1 ICCRTST
8 ASPEAA
14 YGTLPWAPL
23 PQDTLHGM
31 AMTSGKKRPMS
42 PIPCLILAATCCFAR
57 LSESLQVTVQPA
69 SIVQKL
75 GGPVSLGCVVDPP
88 RVNLTWRL
96 NGKELAGSDKVLG
109 IHIERGKLV
118 ITALNNHTVGRYQ
131 CIARVPEGV
140 IASVPAVVT
149 LA

>member
-1 ICCRTST
+1 
-8 ASPEAA
+8 
-14 YGTLPWAPL
+14 
-23 PQDTLHGM
+23 M
-31 AMTSGKKRPMS
+31 
-42 PIPCLILAATCCFAR
+42 
-57 LSESLQVTVQPA
+57 QPA

-75 GGPVSLGCVVDPP
+75 GGLVSLGCVVDPP

-96 NGKELAGSDKVLG
+96 NGKELAGSDEVLG

-118 ITALNNHTVGRYQ
+118 IAALNNRTVGRYQ

-149 LA
+149 LASE

>member
-1 ICCRTST
+1 
-8 ASPEAA
+8 
-14 YGTLPWAPL
+14 
-23 PQDTLHGM
+23 M
-31 AMTSGKKRPMS
+31 
-42 PIPCLILAATCCFAR
+42 
-57 LSESLQVTVQPA
+57 QPA

-75 GGPVSLGCVVDPP
+75 GGSVSLGCVVDPP

-149 LA
+149 LASE

>member
-1 ICCRTST
+1 MYQHYSFFSSVFSFAESHRTFLF
-8 ASPEAA
+8 P
-14 YGTLPWAPL
+14 
-23 PQDTLHGM
+23 
-31 AMTSGKKRPMS
+31 
-42 PIPCLILAATCCFAR
+42 F
-57 LSESLQVTVQPA
+57 LSLYAGESLQVTVQPS

-96 NGKELAGSDKVLG
+96 NGKELAGSDEVLG
-109 IHIERGKLV
+109 IHIERGKLL
-118 ITALNNHTVGRYQ
+118 IAALNNHTVGRYQ

-149 LA
+149 LASE